1 MKSLK
6 PFKGFAGTCLL
17 LFSIYTQVIE
27 SLIEEDDVI
36 MDEVIEKTNK
46 LSDLTDGITNYF
58 GRPEYDTP
66 RETMLGDM
74 CHFLSDTVEETLVT
88 MGTKACNVSF

>member
-1 MKSLK
+1 M
-6 PFKGFAGTCLL
+6 TCLL

-36 MDEVIEKTNK
+36 MDDVIEKTNK
-46 LSDLTDGITNYF
+46 LSDLTDRITNYF

-74 CHFLSDTVEETLVT
+74 CHFLADTVEETIVT
-88 MGTKACNVSF
+88 IGTKACNVSVQFSFSIKIINW

>member
-1 MKSLK
+1 M
-6 PFKGFAGTCLL
+6 
-17 LFSIYTQVIE
+17 IE

-36 MDEVIEKTNK
+36 MDDVIEKTNK

-58 GRPEYDTP
+58 GRPEYNTS

-74 CHFLSDTVEETLVT
+74 CHFLDDTIQEAVVT
-88 MGTKACNVSF
+88 MTTKACHVSLSILTYFNTLIRENRSCLAELI